1 MIFDTW
7 KTDLKERELPNSDEF
22 KLASFLADDVQVSRW
37 ASEGLPSDELSVQN
51 GILTNYASRYPLCID
66 PQTQAVNW
74 IKTKE
79 SRSREFKSI
88 TFNTNNYIKIL
99 ELAIKFGSSI
109 LFEGISTEI
118 DPMIDPVLEKNII
131 TEGGVDMLTMGD

>member
-1 MIFDTW
+1 MGDCLTASAFLSYTGPFNFVLREKMIFDTW

-66 PQTQAVNW
+66 P
-74 IKTKE
+74 
-79 SRSREFKSI
+79 
-88 TFNTNNYIKIL
+88 
-99 ELAIKFGSSI
+99 
-109 LFEGISTEI
+109 
-118 DPMIDPVLEKNII
+118 
-131 TEGGVDMLTMGD
+131 